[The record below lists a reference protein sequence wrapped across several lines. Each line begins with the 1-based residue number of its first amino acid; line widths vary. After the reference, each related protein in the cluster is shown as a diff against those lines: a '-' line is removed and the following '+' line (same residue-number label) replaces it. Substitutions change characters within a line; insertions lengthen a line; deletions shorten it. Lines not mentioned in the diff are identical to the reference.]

1 MAMQCPVCGATERRP
16 FCTAN
21 GYAIVEC
28 LACSHAYVE
37 AMPSEEE
44 LVKLYSATTSES
56 FCGSGLAGP
65 MAAYLGD
72 DDERFFAFYADR
84 LRAIE
89 QSGAGKAARILDFG
103 CAQGA
108 FVATLAKKGFRQ
120 VTGFDLSAE
129 LVAEGRDRWQVDLH
143 TGRFED
149 FVAGREGSYDVVHTA
164 NVLEHVREPREI
176 LTQFRRLVG
185 AGGKLVL
192 SVPNARSLQVRVA
205 GPRSPV
211 IAPPHHLQ
219 YYGPKSLRRLV
230 TGAGFEVVRVETDF
244 WQPASDLYLNMKG
257 VPLWVGRVI
266 RHGMAVPG
274 VAINALRLGGV
285 VSVLAA

>member
-1 MAMQCPVCGATERRP
+1 MLTACPVCGATERRP
-16 FCTAN
+16 FCTSN

-28 LACSHAYVE
+28 LACTHAFVD
-37 AMPSEEE
+37 AMPSDEE
-44 LVKLYSATTSES
+44 LATLYRDTSES
-56 FCGSGLAGP
+56 FHGSGLAGP
-65 MAAYLGD
+65 LAAYLGVD
-72 DDERFFAFYADR
+72 DRRYFAFYDDR

-89 QSGAGKAARILDFG
+89 ASGLAMDARILDFG

-108 FVATLAKKGFRQ
+108 FVATLAKKGFSR
-120 VTGFDLSAE
+120 VTGFDASAE
-129 LVAEGRDRWQVDLH
+129 AVAEGRDRWGLDLH
-143 TGRFED
+143 TGSFKD
-149 FVAGREGSYDVVHTA
+149 FVAARGDTFDLVHAA
-164 NVLEHVREPREI
+164 NVLEHVRDPREV
-176 LTQFRRLVG
+176 LAEFRRLVG

-192 SVPNARSLQVRVA
+192 SVPNARSLQVRIA
-205 GPRSPV
+205 RTRSPV

-219 YYGPKSLRRLV
+219 YYGPKSLSRLV
-230 TGAGFEVVRVETDF
+230 TEAGFHVVRVETDF

-266 RHGMAVPG
+266 RRCMGVPG